1 MRVVMRLGGWQPCPE
16 PPYCKGQSSAK
27 VSKAVHS
34 APRDVKQL
42 LDLPGREIKGK
53 SEITI
58 EDYSF
63 KRVRELLEGDRAGM
77 S

>member
-42 LDLPGREIKGK
+42 PDLPGRESKGK
-53 SEITI
+53 VKRYNYRAFSGNSERVI
-58 EDYSF
+58 
-63 KRVRELLEGDRAGM
+63 KRC
-77 S
+77 

>member
-42 LDLPGREIKGK
+42 PDLPERENKG
-53 SEITI
+53 
-58 EDYSF
+58 
-63 KRVRELLEGDRAGM
+63 
-77 S
+77 